1 MIWKTMKWELI
12 KYEDLTDSH
21 LLNIEQF
28 ILRRSK
34 EWVKVSYWNTR
45 DPDSMC
51 VDIEYWEEVL
61 DMLDYDWINEEII
74 RRWLTKKICT
84 DK

>member
-12 KYEDLTDSH
+12 KYEDLTDSL

-34 EWVKVSYWNTR
+34 EWIQVTYWNYR
-45 DPDSMC
+45 DLDSMC
-51 VDIEYWEEVL
+51 VDIEYWKDVL
-61 DMLDYDWINEEII
+61 DMLDYYWICEEITN
-74 RRWLTKKICT
+74 RWLTKIICT

>member
-1 MIWKTMKWELI
+1 MIWKTMQWELI

-34 EWVKVSYWNTR
+34 EWVKVAYWNYR

-51 VDIEYWEEVL
+51 VDIAYWKEVL
-61 DMLDYDWINEEII
+61 DMLDYDWICEEILN
-74 RRWLTKKICT
+74 RWLTKRICT